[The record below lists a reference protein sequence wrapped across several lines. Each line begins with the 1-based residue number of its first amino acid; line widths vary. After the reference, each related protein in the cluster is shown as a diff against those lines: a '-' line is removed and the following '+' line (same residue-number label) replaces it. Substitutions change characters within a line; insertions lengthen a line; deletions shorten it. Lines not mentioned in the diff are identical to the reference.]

1 MTDGWYMIKT
11 ILDTPLSVLV
21 QKGRLTVGQK
31 LFISGA
37 ELTGSQEASS
47 PLEAGALVFYSTLT
61 WSYLEMIQHT
71 LRLDEEVRGVLVIG
85 SGNDKICPKQLLKI
99 LCSV

>member
-1 MTDGWYMIKT
+1 LYWLQEVLELTDGWYMIKT

-21 QKGRLTVGQK
+21 QKGRITVGLK

-47 PLEAGALVFYSTLT
+47 PLEAVTVLFITLT
-61 WSYLEMIQHT
+61 PTSL
-71 LRLDEEVRGVLVIG
+71 
-85 SGNDKICPKQLLKI
+85 
-99 LCSV
+99 